1 MLGFDRI
8 SKVPPV
14 ERTDSCGLL
23 IMYSKEVKP
32 YWEFKGTET
41 MKAVDEITLH
51 AVVAPLKM
59 KIEFP
64 NFPLQENPDEI
75 KLVPVMVTMLPRY
88 KDTRVDAIEG
98 I

>member
-1 MLGFDRI
+1 M
-8 SKVPPV
+8 SKVAPV

-32 YWEFKGTET
+32 YWEFEGTET
-41 MKAVDEITLH
+41 MRAVDEITLH
-51 AVVAPLKM
+51 AVAAPLKL
-59 KIEFP
+59 EFL
-64 NFPLQENPDEI
+64 NFPLQENPDEM